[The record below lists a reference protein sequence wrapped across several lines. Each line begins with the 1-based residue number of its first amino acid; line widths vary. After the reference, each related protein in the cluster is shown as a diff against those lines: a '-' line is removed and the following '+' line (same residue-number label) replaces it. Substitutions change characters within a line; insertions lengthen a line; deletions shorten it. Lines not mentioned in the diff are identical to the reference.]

1 MAYSNEKGLIMRT
14 NAQTKLTNTVTGAVI
29 VLSDS
34 LYPEGEHDWSAIVS
48 NTKYALDGT
57 MIVEQSER
65 KAGRPYTMQAPS
77 GHGVLSRATVN
88 ALKAERDKLGATFWL
103 DYLADGQ
110 VKRVKVIFD
119 TTAEAINATPIKG
132 STSPQLTDYYNVKLS
147 FLEIPSV

>member
-1 MAYSNEKGLIMRT
+1 MRT
-14 NAQTKLTNTVTGAVI
+14 NAQTKLTNTATNEVI

-48 NTKYALDGT
+48 STKYALDGT
-57 MIVEQSER
+57 MIVEQSVR
-65 KAGRPYTMQAPS
+65 QAGRPYVMQAPD

-88 ALKAERDKLGATFWL
+88 ALKSECDKLGATFWL

-110 VKRVKVIFD
+110 VKRVKVMFD
-119 TTAEAINATPIKG
+119 TTQDAINATPIKG
-132 STSPQLTDYYNVKLS
+132 STSPQLTDYYNVTLK

>member
-1 MAYSNEKGLIMRT
+1 MRT
-14 NAQTKLTNTVTGAVI
+14 NAQTKLTNTATNEVI
-29 VLSDS
+29 ALSDS

-65 KAGRPYTMQAPS
+65 KAGRPYVMQAPD

-88 ALKAERDKLGATFWL
+88 ALKSERDKLGATFWL

-110 VKRVKVIFD
+110 VKRVKVMFD
-119 TTAEAINATPIKG
+119 TTQEAIEAKPIKG
-132 STSPQLTDYYNVKLS
+132 STSPELTDYYNVTLR

>member
-1 MAYSNEKGLIMRT
+1 MRT
-14 NAQTKLTNTVTGAVI
+14 NAQTKLTNTATGAVF

-48 NTKYALDGT
+48 NTKYALDGI

-65 KAGRPYTMQAPS
+65 KAGRPYVMQAPD

-88 ALKAERDKLGATFWL
+88 ALKSERDKLGATFWL
-103 DYLADGQ
+103 DYLADGA
-110 VKRVKVIFD
+110 VKRVKVMFD
-119 TTAEAINATPIKG
+119 TTSEAIEAKPVKNT
-132 STSPQLTDYYNVKLS
+132 TSPELTDYYNVTLR

>member
-1 MAYSNEKGLIMRT
+1 MRT
-14 NAQTKLTNTVTGAVI
+14 NAQTKLTNTATNEVI

-48 NTKYALDGT
+48 SNKYALDGT
-57 MIVEQSER
+57 LIIEQSER
-65 KAGRPYTMQAPS
+65 KAGRPYTMQAPA

-88 ALKAERDKLGATFWL
+88 ALKSERDKLGATFWL
-103 DYLADGQ
+103 DYLADGA

-119 TTAEAINATPIKG
+119 TTQEAINATPIKG

>member
-1 MAYSNEKGLIMRT
+1 MRT
-14 NAQTKLTNTVTGAVI
+14 NAQTKLTNTATGAVI

-34 LYPEGEHDWSAIVS
+34 LYPDAEHDWSSVVS

-57 MIVEQSER
+57 MIVEQSVR
-65 KAGRPYTMQAPS
+65 QAGKPYVMQAPD

-103 DYLADGQ
+103 DYLADGA
-110 VKRVKVIFD
+110 VKRVKVMFD
-119 TTAEAINATPIKG
+119 TTQEAINATPIKG

>member
-1 MAYSNEKGLIMRT
+1 MRT
-14 NAQTKLTNTVTGAVI
+14 NAQTKLTNTATGAVI

-34 LYPEGEHDWSAIVS
+34 LYPDAEHDWSAVVS

-57 MIVEQSER
+57 MIVEQSVR
-65 KAGRPYTMQAPS
+65 QAGRPYVMQAPD

-103 DYLADGQ
+103 DYLADGA
-110 VKRVKVIFD
+110 VKRVRVMFD
-119 TTAEAINATPIKG
+119 TTQEAISATPIKG

>member
-1 MAYSNEKGLIMRT
+1 MRT
-14 NAQTKLTNTVTGAVI
+14 NAQTKLTNTATGAAI
-29 VLSDS
+29 TLSDS

-65 KAGRPYTMQAPS
+65 KAGRPYIMQAPD
-77 GHGVLSRATVN
+77 GHGVLTRETVN
-88 ALKAERDKLGATFWL
+88 ALKSERDKLGATFWL
-103 DYLADGQ
+103 DYLADGT

-119 TTAEAINATPIKG
+119 TTGEAIEAKPVKNT
-132 STSPQLTDYYNVKLS
+132 TSPELTDYYNVTLS